1 MQTDTKKQI
10 LFRHVLTWD
19 CMFVTLSV
27 MGSVAFYC
35 YYRTGSGYSDGANS
49 RQLVANISLT
59 LISFTMVMPITAFV
73 GYTFVRRE
81 QVSPRRQGRQ
91 KAETTHSRLTP
102 PALQALQATAKLKAV
117 LSSVYANHCDA
128 VNSIAI
134 RGKEGS
140 LTGALKE
147 RHVGEV
153 REVILALLR
162 SMAALLTLP
171 AESGIRANA
180 VSEHSWFRKH
190 HHALRPLK
198 QRYHSQLHHSY
209 RQLFL
214 ASSRL
219 SAVADQAGVPFP
231 MDVPLRLSVTE
242 ILNAWNTV
250 RTHSAAPGGAE
261 D

>member
-1 MQTDTKKQI
+1 MARADKKKADTT
-10 LFRHVLTWD
+10 R
-19 CMFVTLSV
+19 
-27 MGSVAFYC
+27 
-35 YYRTGSGYSDGANS
+35 
-49 RQLVANISLT
+49 
-59 LISFTMVMPITAFV
+59 
-73 GYTFVRRE
+73 
-81 QVSPRRQGRQ
+81 
-91 KAETTHSRLTP
+91 SRLTP

-128 VNSIAI
+128 VNSIAA
-134 RGKEGS
+134 RGKEGTAE

-190 HHALRPLK
+190 HHALKPLK
-198 QRYHSQLHHSY
+198 QRYHAQLHSSY
-209 RQLFL
+209 RRLYL
-214 ASSRL
+214 AASRL
-219 SAVADQAGVPFP
+219 SAVAGQAGVPFP

-242 ILNAWNTV
+242 ILNTWNTV
-250 RTHSAAPGGAE
+250 RTHAAAPGGAE